1 MSEVMEKILALW
13 EIDQA
18 LHKLGGI
25 LSDLRAEEE
34 RLLRRLQAEDRAWE
48 ERKRQHQELRHLANA
63 KALEV
68 DEIDDRIRTYQ
79 KKLDH
84 DIIPY
89 KEMEYLKEQV
99 EYLRGRLEELEEEA
113 LGLMDEV
120 EADAGRLV
128 EEERQHQARRAD
140 LEGEL
145 EKLRARQAKLAA
157 EAEGLSG
164 RRAEA
169 LAALPQNW
177 REHYERLHEAVPDPV
192 APVENGACGG
202 CHLRISDTL
211 LERVREGR
219 EVVICENCSRFLYLG
234 WR

>member
-1 MSEVMEKILALW
+1 MSEVLQKILALW

-18 LHKLGGI
+18 LHKLEGI

-34 RLLRRLQAEDRAWE
+34 RLLQRLQAEDRAWE
-48 ERKRQHQELRHLANA
+48 ERKKQHQDLRRRANA
-63 KALEV
+63 KAQEV
-68 DEIDDRIRTYQ
+68 DETDDKIRAYQ

-120 EADAGRLV
+120 EADAERLL
-128 EEERQHQARRAD
+128 EEERQHQDRRQA
-140 LEGEL
+140 LEVEL
-145 EKLRARQAKLAA
+145 ERIRARQEKLAA
-157 EAEGLSG
+157 EAEKLSG

-177 REHYERLHEAVPDPV
+177 REHYERLHETVPDPV

>member
-1 MSEVMEKILALW
+1 MSEVLQKILALW

-18 LHKLGGI
+18 LHKLEGI

-34 RLLRRLQAEDRAWE
+34 RLLQRLQAEDQAWE
-48 ERKRQHQELRHLANA
+48 ERKRQHQELRRRANA
-63 KALEV
+63 KAQEV
-68 DEIDDRIRTYQ
+68 DETDDKIRAYQ

-120 EADAGRLV
+120 EADAERLV
-128 EEERQHQARRAD
+128 EEERQHQERRQA
-140 LEGEL
+140 LEEEL
-145 EKLRARQAKLAA
+145 ERIRARQEKLVA
-157 EAEGLSG
+157 EAEKLSG

-177 REHYERLHEAVPDPV
+177 REHYERLHETVPDPV

>member
-1 MSEVMEKILALW
+1 MSEVLQKILALW

-18 LHKLGGI
+18 LHKLEGI

-34 RLLRRLQAEDRAWE
+34 RLLQRLQAEDQAWE
-48 ERKRQHQELRHLANA
+48 ERKRQHQELRRRANA
-63 KALEV
+63 KAQEV
-68 DEIDDRIRTYQ
+68 DETDDKIRAYQ

-120 EADAGRLV
+120 EADAERLV
-128 EEERQHQARRAD
+128 EEERQHQDRRQA

-145 EKLRARQAKLAA
+145 QRIRARQEKLAA
-157 EAEGLSG
+157 EAEELSG

-177 REHYERLHEAVPDPV
+177 REHYERLHETVPDPV

>member
-1 MSEVMEKILALW
+1 MSEVLQKILALW

-18 LHKLGGI
+18 LHKLEGI
-25 LSDLRAEEE
+25 LSDLRAEDE
-34 RLLRRLQAEDRAWE
+34 RLLQRLAAEDQAWE
-48 ERKRQHQELRHLANA
+48 ERKKRHQELRRRANA
-63 KALEV
+63 KAQEV
-68 DEIDDRIRTYQ
+68 DETDDKIRAYQ

-89 KEMEYLKEQV
+89 KEMEFLKEQV
-99 EYLRGRLEELEEEA
+99 EYLRGRLGELEEEA

-120 EADAGRLV
+120 EADAERLV
-128 EEERQHQARRAD
+128 EEEKEHQGRRAD
-140 LEGEL
+140 LEREL
-145 EKLRARQAKLAA
+145 KKLRARQAELRA
-157 EAEGLSG
+157 EREGLLA
-164 RRAEA
+164 RRREA
-169 LAALPQNW
+169 LTALPKNW
-177 REHYERLHEAVPDPV
+177 REHYERLHETIPDPV

-202 CHLRISDTL
+202 CHLKISDTL

>member
-1 MSEVMEKILALW
+1 MSEVLQKILALW

-18 LHKLGGI
+18 LHKLEGI

-34 RLLRRLQAEDRAWE
+34 RLLQRLQAEDQAWE

-63 KALEV
+63 KAMEV
-68 DEIDDRIRTYQ
+68 DETDDKIRAYQ

-113 LGLMDEV
+113 LALMDEV
-120 EADAGRLV
+120 EADAERLV
-128 EEERQHQARRAD
+128 EDEKEHLSRRRR
-140 LEGEL
+140 LEAEL
-145 EKLRARQAKLAA
+145 AELKARQDKLAA
-157 EAEGLSG
+157 EREGLLS
-164 RRAEA
+164 RREQA
-169 LAALPQNW
+169 LADLPQHW
-177 REHYERLHEAVPDPV
+177 REHYERLHETVPDPV
-192 APVENGACGG
+192 APVENGTCGG
-202 CHLRISDTL
+202 CHLKISDTL
-211 LERVREGR
+211 MEKVREGR

>member
-1 MSEVMEKILALW
+1 MSEVMQRILALW
-13 EIDQA
+13 EIDQS
-18 LHKLGGI
+18 LHKLRGM
-25 LSDLRAEEE
+25 LSDLRAEEA
-34 RLLRRLQAEDRAWE
+34 RLLARLEAEDQAWE
-48 ERKRQHQELRHLANA
+48 ERKKRHQELRHLANA

-68 DEIDDRIRTYQ
+68 DETDDRIRAYQ

-99 EYLRGRLEELEEEA
+99 EFLRARLEELEEEA

-120 EADAGRLV
+120 EADAERLG
-128 EEERQHQARRAD
+128 EEEKQHQERRRG
-140 LEGEL
+140 LEEEL
-145 EKLRARQAKLAA
+145 ERIRARQEKLTA
-157 EAEGLSG
+157 EAEELSG
-164 RRAEA
+164 RRQEA

-177 REHYERLHEAVPDPV
+177 REHYERLHETIPDPV

-202 CHLRISDTL
+202 CHLRISDPL
-211 LERVREGR
+211 MERVREGR

>member
-1 MSEVMEKILALW
+1 MSEVMQRILALW

-18 LHKLGGI
+18 LHKLRGM
-25 LSDLRAEEE
+25 LSDLRAEEA
-34 RLLRRLQAEDRAWE
+34 RLLARLEAEDQAWE
-48 ERKRQHQELRHLANA
+48 ERKKRHQELRHLANA

-68 DEIDDRIRTYQ
+68 DETDDRIRAYQ

-99 EYLRGRLEELEEEA
+99 EFLRARLEELEEEA

-120 EADAGRLV
+120 EADAERLV
-128 EEERQHQARRAD
+128 EEEKQHQERRRG
-140 LEGEL
+140 LEEEL
-145 EKLRARQAKLAA
+145 ERIRARQEKLTA
-157 EAEGLSG
+157 EAEELSG
-164 RRAEA
+164 RRQEA

-177 REHYERLHEAVPDPV
+177 REHYERLHETIPDPV

-202 CHLRISDTL
+202 CHLRISDPL
-211 LERVREGR
+211 MERVREGR